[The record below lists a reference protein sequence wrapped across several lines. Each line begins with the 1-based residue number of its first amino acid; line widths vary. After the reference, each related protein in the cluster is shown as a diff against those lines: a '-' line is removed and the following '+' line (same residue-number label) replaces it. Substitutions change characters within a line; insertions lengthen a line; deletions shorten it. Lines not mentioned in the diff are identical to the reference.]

1 MRVVLLM
8 LIVSGALGGC
18 VPLNM
23 HGALRE
29 AFDKAEAENQAIK
42 KELAQA
48 SAESKRLQQEAASLK
63 AANEALTKQAKDLA
77 ANLQQLNREK
87 AGLAE
92 QTASAQAA
100 LAAKE
105 AEKTALAVKA
115 EEQTIALRRMEEAK
129 ALPPLAPVPAP
140 APAPA
145 PARAAKEM
153 GKAALAAK
161 AEEQAVALRRMEALK
176 APPPAPA
183 AAPEREKPPR
193 TLEAVLKD
201 EMANGRGA
209 IRQGEGSVTIELLE
223 PALYYNSASATIRPE
238 GLKVLKRIADVLKDG
253 ADKEI
258 RVEAHTDVMIQ
269 TTRFPSTMAL
279 SVARANGVLRFL
291 KTQHAAGS
299 SRMSAVGYAEAP
311 PANPGDSPQSR
322 SRRVE
327 IIVRSK

>member
-1 MRVVLLM
+1 MTRVLSVLL
-8 LIVSGALGGC
+8 LGSVFIGGC

-63 AANEALTKQAKDLA
+63 AANETLTRQAKELS

-92 QTASAQAA
+92 QAASAKAA

-115 EEQTIALRRMEEAK
+115 EEQAIALQR
-129 ALPPLAPVPAP
+129 V
-140 APAPA
+140 
-145 PARAAKEM
+145 
-153 GKAALAAK
+153 
-161 AEEQAVALRRMEALK
+161 EALK
-176 APPPAPA
+176 APPLPAPA
-183 AAPEREKPPR
+183 SEPEREKSPR

-201 EMANGRGA
+201 EMANGNGA
-209 IRQGEGSVTIELLE
+209 IRQGDGAVTIELLE
-223 PALYYNSASATIRPE
+223 PALYYNSASATIRTE
-238 GLKVLKRIADVLKDG
+238 GLKVLKRIADVLNDG

-299 SRMSAVGYAEAP
+299 SRMFAVGYAEAQ

>member
-1 MRVVLLM
+1 MTRLLPVLL
-8 LIVSGALGGC
+8 LGSVFIVGC

-42 KELAQA
+42 KEMAQA

-63 AANEALTKQAKDLA
+63 AANEALSKQAKDLA

-87 AGLAE
+87 SGLAD
-92 QTASAQAA
+92 QAASAKAV

-105 AEKTALAVKA
+105 AERTALAVKA
-115 EEQTIALRRMEEAK
+115 EEQAIAL
-129 ALPPLAPVPAP
+129 
-140 APAPA
+140 
-145 PARAAKEM
+145 
-153 GKAALAAK
+153 
-161 AEEQAVALRRMEALK
+161 QRMEALK
-176 APPPAPA
+176 TPPPAVE
-183 AAPEREKPPR
+183 PEREKAPR
-193 TLEAVLKD
+193 TLEAALKD
-201 EMANGRGA
+201 EMANGNGS
-209 IRQGEGSVTIELLE
+209 IRRGEGVVTIELLE
-223 PALYYNSASATIRPE
+223 AALYYNSAAATIRPE
-238 GLKVLKRIADVLKDG
+238 GLKVLKRVADVLKDG

-269 TTRFPSTMAL
+269 TTRFPSTMTL

-299 SRMSAVGYAEAP
+299 SRMSAVGYAEAQ
-311 PANPGDSPQSR
+311 PANSGDSSQSR
-322 SRRVE
+322 NRRVE